1 MVNYCSH
8 TDSNTTHLELDV
20 VTSKPDL
27 QLLSSVFVLLWP
39 PQIVFFGDFAVLD
52 NALDLGDEEGAD
64 RHCFHQSVGRFGQ
77 HDESETHSLCE

>member
-1 MVNYCSH
+1 
-8 TDSNTTHLELDV
+8 V

-64 RHCFHQSVGRFGQ
+64 RHLFANERVIAVVGIVGVSCDRASTVTN
-77 HDESETHSLCE
+77 DSEVKF